1 MNLICQK
8 GILCRWSLQV
18 TLVDQLGSLRDSGS
32 DADEEEGG
40 RGGSS
45 SGSSSSS
52 QQEAR
57 RVAYFLFHNIRAS
70 HKRPWVQQSGG

>member
-1 MNLICQK
+1 MGL
-8 GILCRWSLQV
+8 LQV

-32 DADEEEGG
+32 DADDEEGG
-40 RGGSS
+40 RAGSS
-45 SGSSSSS
+45 SGSSS